1 MWVIMTY
8 DVGVKR
14 NARVRKTCRKYLM
27 HVQKSV
33 FEGEI
38 SNSKLKKMKWEIAS
52 LILPEEDQVA
62 IYTFETERY
71 FSKDV
76 IGYRITD
83 DIII

>member
-1 MWVIMTY
+1 MIMTY

-38 SNSKLKKMKWEIAS
+38 SNGKLKKLKWEIAR
-52 LILPEEDQVA
+52 LIRPEEDQVA
-62 IYTFETERY
+62 VYEFETERH

-76 IGYRITD
+76 IGYQITD
-83 DIII
+83 EIII